1 MTARSLRAASRTAG
15 TGALLALFVAVAAQP
30 AAAHDQLLDSSPGE
44 GEHLDV
50 APTEVTLRFSD
61 EILAIGPAVIV
72 ADDAGT
78 TWTVGDPVL
87 DGPDVV
93 TELADDVPDGS
104 YEVRWRVV
112 SSDGHPITGVIP
124 FSVGDTAPTSGSE
137 TGAAAP
143 AGPSDS
149 SAADPAAGSAA
160 DPAAGSAGDQPEV
173 AVSAADP
180 AAGPA
185 WVRPVVVG
193 VLGALAASLVFWVA
207 VRPSRRRPTPPDDAS
222 L

>member
-1 MTARSLRAASRTAG
+1 MTAPALRAALRTAG
-15 TGALLALFVAVAAQP
+15 TGALLALAVAVTAPP
-30 AAAHDQLLDSSPGE
+30 AAAHDQLLDSSPTE

-61 EILAIGPAVIV
+61 EILTIGPAVIV
-72 ADDAGT
+72 ADDAGG

-93 TELADDVPDGS
+93 TALADDVPDGA

-124 FSVGDTAPTSGSE
+124 FTVGDVAPATDREAAATASADPTAGLPADQ
-137 TGAAAP
+137 TGTAAP
-143 AGPSDS
+143 AAD
-149 SAADPAAGSAA
+149 AA
-160 DPAAGSAGDQPEV
+160 Q
-173 AVSAADP
+173 
-180 AAGPA
+180 GPA

-193 VLGALAASLVFWVA
+193 ALGALVASVVFWVA
-207 VRPSRRRPTPPDDAS
+207 ARVSRRRPSPPDDAS

>member
-1 MTARSLRAASRTAG
+1 MTAPALRAALRTAG
-15 TGALLALFVAVAAQP
+15 TGALLALAVAVTAPP
-30 AAAHDQLLDSSPGE
+30 AAAHDQLLDSSPTE
-44 GEHLDV
+44 GERLDV

-61 EILAIGPAVIV
+61 EILTIGPAVIV
-72 ADDAGT
+72 ADDAGG

-93 TELADDVPDGS
+93 TALADDVPDGA

-124 FSVGDTAPTSGSE
+124 FTVGDVAPATDREAGATASADPPAGRPADLP
-137 TGAAAP
+137 GDAAP
-143 AGPSDS
+143 AAD
-149 SAADPAAGSAA
+149 AA
-160 DPAAGSAGDQPEV
+160 Q
-173 AVSAADP
+173 
-180 AAGPA
+180 GPA

-193 VLGALAASLVFWVA
+193 SLGALAASVVFWVA
-207 VRPSRRRPTPPDDAS
+207 ARVSRRRPSPPDDAS

>member
-1 MTARSLRAASRTAG
+1 MTAPALRAALRTAG
-15 TGALLALFVAVAAQP
+15 TGALLALAVAVTAPP
-30 AAAHDQLLDSSPGE
+30 AAAHDQLLDSSPTE

-61 EILAIGPAVIV
+61 EILTIGPAVIV
-72 ADDAGT
+72 ADDAGG

-87 DGPDVV
+87 DGPEVV
-93 TELADDVPDGS
+93 AALADDVPDGA

-124 FSVGDTAPTSGSE
+124 FTVGDVAPATDPEAGATASADPPSGLPAGPP
-137 TGAAAP
+137 GAAAP
-143 AGPSDS
+143 AAG
-149 SAADPAAGSAA
+149 AA
-160 DPAAGSAGDQPEV
+160 Q
-173 AVSAADP
+173 
-180 AAGPA
+180 GPA

-193 VLGALAASLVFWVA
+193 ALGALVASVVFWVVA
-207 VRPSRRRPTPPDDAS
+207 RVSRRRPSPPDDAS